1 MFLLAAQAQTWKE
14 KIMTKSELNKIMK
27 ENYIFPSE
35 VDDAIQFV
43 QDLLELRAYELEE
56 NEPYAINT
64 INRLREAAHEV
75 WELQEYVEDA
85 LEEE

>member
-1 MFLLAAQAQTWKE
+1 MTKAELE
-14 KIMTKSELNKIMK
+14 KIME

-43 QDLLELRAYELEE
+43 QDLLEFRAKELEQ
-56 NEPYAINT
+56 NEPYATRI
-64 INRLREAAHEV
+64 IKDLRTAAHEV

-85 LEEE
+85 REE

>member
-1 MFLLAAQAQTWKE
+1 MTKAELH
-14 KIMTKSELNKIMK
+14 KIME

-43 QDLLELRAYELEE
+43 QDLLEFQVRELEK

-64 INRLREAAHEV
+64 ISCLREAARRV

-85 LEEE
+85 MEEE